1 MLQCQTNTLEGSS
14 FSQILDR
21 WRKMREK
28 SGFVAT
34 CFDIIDNITG
44 SNNIHKG
51 VVHVLYDVFY
61 AIPGYI
67 KSVI

>member
-1 MLQCQTNTLEGSS
+1 
-14 FSQILDR
+14 
-21 WRKMREK
+21 MREK